1 MIGTIDYLIIGF
13 FLVALVGISLYYT
26 KQAGQNMTNFFLGGR
41 KLSWWLAGTSMVA
54 TTFAADTPLLI
65 TELVAHNGISG
76 NWIWWNGAIGGLLAA
91 FFFSRYW
98 HKAGI
103 LTDVE
108 FIELRYSGLAAKYL
122 RGFKALYLGLLMNV
136 IIIAWVNLALI
147 TFLVG
152 LFDLSHEVAFIYMV
166 CIMGLVVLYSALSG
180 FLGIVITDFI
190 QFSIAMVGCILLA
203 IFVIRSPEIG
213 NIENLKALLPKETF
227 SFLPKINFSVQN
239 LNTHSKSLTI
249 SVATFF
255 SFIAVQWWASWYPGS
270 EPGGGGYIA
279 QRMMS
284 TKKESSATKATLF
297 FQIAHHCLRPWPWII
312 VALASLVL
320 YPDLGE
326 HEKRLGYVYTIRDF
340 LPTGLKGL
348 IIVGFL
354 SAYMSTISTQ
364 FNWGTGYLVH
374 DFYKRFLKPQASQK
388 QLIVTAR
395 IFTFVIMFISVVVTS
410 YLETLTS
417 AFLFV
422 IEASAGLGLV
432 LILRW
437 YWWRVNVWS
446 EITASVMPILI
457 FICLSYT
464 SIEHPYSLFITVSIT
479 TLIWLLI
486 TYITPTTSDE
496 TLKKFCQQVKPIGF
510 WNPVY
515 KKMGLTHLKLNS
527 KPTFRRLLFMW
538 IASILMLYAL
548 LFGIGTFIFGQWSQA
563 AGLLIFAF
571 LIAYILN
578 KQLKKM

>member
-1 MIGTIDYLIIGF
+1 MISIIDYLIIGF
-13 FLVALVGISLYYT
+13 FLLSIVAISLYYT
-26 KQAGQNMTNFFLGGR
+26 KQASENIDNFFLGGR

-65 TELVAHNGISG
+65 TELVANNGISG

-98 HKAGI
+98 HRAGI

-108 FIELRYSGLAAKYL
+108 FIELRYSGLAAKFL
-122 RGFKALYLGLLMNV
+122 RGFKAIYLGLFMNV

-152 LFDLSHEVAFIYMV
+152 LFDLSYEIAFIYMV
-166 CIMGLVVLYSALSG
+166 SIMGLVVLYSALSG

-190 QFSIAMVGCILLA
+190 QFIIAMIGCILLA
-203 IFVIRSPEIG
+203 IFVIQSPEIG
-213 NIENLKALLPKETF
+213 DIENLKTLLPKETF
-227 SFLPKINFSVQN
+227 SFLPKIDFSLDN
-239 LNTHSKSLTI
+239 LNTHTKSLTI

-255 SFIAVQWWASWYPGS
+255 SFIGIQWWASWYPGS

-284 TKKESSATKATLF
+284 TKKENSAIKATLF
-297 FQIAHHCLRPWPWII
+297 FQIAHHCIRPWPWII

-364 FNWGTGYLVH
+364 FNWGTGYLVN
-374 DFYKRFLKPQASQK
+374 DFYKRFLKPQANQK
-388 QLIVTAR
+388 QLIITAR
-395 IFTFVIMFISVVVTS
+395 IFTFIIMLISIIITS

-417 AFLFV
+417 AFLFI

-446 EITASVMPILI
+446 EITASIMPIFI

-486 TYITPTTSDE
+486 TYITPATSDK
-496 TLKKFCQQVKPIGF
+496 TLKRFCQQIEPIGF
-510 WNPVY
+510 WKPVY
-515 KKMGLTHLKLNS
+515 KKIGLTHLKLNS
-527 KPTFRRLLFMW
+527 KPIFILLLFMW
-538 IASILMLYAL
+538 IASILMVYAF
-548 LFGIGTFIFGQWSQA
+548 LFGIGKFIFEEWLQA
-563 AGLLIFAF
+563 TGLLIFAF

-578 KQLKKM
+578 KQLKKI